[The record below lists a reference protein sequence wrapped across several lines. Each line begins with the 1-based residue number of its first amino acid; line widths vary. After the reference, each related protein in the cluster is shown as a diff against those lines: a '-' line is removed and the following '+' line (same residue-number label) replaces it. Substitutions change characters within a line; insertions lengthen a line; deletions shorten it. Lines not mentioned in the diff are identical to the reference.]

1 MFCHGN
7 DFPQDAWTHLTD
19 VMEIA
24 MSQNGYDKEQQLTF
38 ATQHEGRICSTLTL
52 LADANVHAGQ
62 TNMHNVC
69 KQS

>member
-1 MFCHGN
+1 
-7 DFPQDAWTHLTD
+7 
-19 VMEIA
+19 MEIA

-38 ATQHEGRICSTLTL
+38 ATQHEGRICSTLAL